1 MHAITF
7 HASRIAI
14 AALIACLVVGC
25 KEGKPVPG
33 VKLGGGPKWDAD
45 AAERRL
51 AKFSKSLDAQV
62 ARIAKAEDKTLP
74 HEKRLDAAEAALD
87 EDDRI
92 AEQLDAVTKD
102 VESALQSEIDPARFD
117 RYRVD
122 ARKELLRYGELVER
136 LGKVVGQFPADRE
149 KVKDGK

>member
-1 MHAITF
+1 MS
-7 HASRIAI
+7 SRPVCAVL
-14 AALIACLVVGC
+14 AGLVACLAIGC
-25 KEGKPVPG
+25 NEGKPVPG
-33 VKLGGGPKWDAD
+33 VKPGGGPKWDAD

-51 AKFSKSLDAQV
+51 AEFSKSLDAQA

-74 HEKRLDAAEAALD
+74 HEKRLEVAEAALD

-92 AEQLDAVTKD
+92 AERLDAVTKD

-117 RYRVD
+117 RYRVE

-149 KVKDGK
+149 KANDGK